1 MTPREGRVGTHMLLE
16 GWGAPSAVLN
26 DPLRVRVALQ
36 ATVAAGNLTLR
47 RIVLE
52 QFEPQGVTA
61 IALLAESHLAIHTW
75 PERGLF
81 AADLFHCG
89 LLTATDVVRELAA
102 RLDAPS
108 WSHRVVER
116 CVAPADGTLHVSP
129 ATRSTPGPHL
139 HASGGSR

>member
-1 MTPREGRVGTHMLLE
+1 MTLREGRVGTHLLLE
-16 GWGAPSAVLN
+16 GWGAPAEVLN

-36 ATVAAGNLTLR
+36 ATVAAGDLTLR
-47 RIVLE
+47 RLVLE
-52 QFEPQGVTA
+52 QFEPQGITA

-89 LLTATDVVRELAA
+89 TLPTVDVVRELAA

-108 WSHRVVER
+108 WGHRVVER
-116 CVAPADGTLHVSP
+116 VAAVADASRLAV
-129 ATRSTPGPHL
+129 RSRRSGSDRGPR
-139 HASGGSR
+139 AGDPD